1 MDKPKSR
8 SEAVEDP
15 KEEERVE
22 TPIASRA
29 KKTIYIL
36 INIFKKF
43 QNEFCLSDF
52 RLLPKWRLLN
62 SFDS

>member
-43 QNEFCLSDF
+43 QCILKTSFVCLI
-52 RLLPKWRLLN
+52 
-62 SFDS
+62 